1 MSDFTEYD
9 KEILRLENSLAAA
22 LERAKRAE
30 ELLAVERKQHKQAI
44 DELAQ
49 QIMDPKEATQQ
60 IAKMGKLL
68 EQKNSTLE
76 VLTKR
81 IDDMRKELVGLID
94 G

>member
-22 LERAKRAE
+22 IERAKRAE
-30 ELLAVERKQHKQAI
+30 ELLTVERKRHKLAI
-44 DELAQ
+44 DELTM
-49 QIMDPKEATQQ
+49 QIMDPEKATQQ
-60 IAKMGKLL
+60 IAKMGQLL
-68 EQKNSTLE
+68 EQKNATLE